1 MFLCSEQLHIYKT
14 LIGDSPFLCK
24 DYEKE
29 IITRKQRIKALITN
43 SDFAAMAES
52 LEKLGEENGLKVT
65 VMHEN
70 IFNCMHHI

>member
-1 MFLCSEQLHIYKT
+1 MQEMFAMIMMV
-14 LIGDSPFLCK
+14 D
-24 DYEKE
+24 
-29 IITRKQRIKALITN
+29 ITKLN

-52 LEKLGEENGLKVT
+52 LEKLGEQNGLKVT